1 LREAKRGA
9 YDLLLLA
16 EPRKAS
22 TRTDSTFRELVR
34 RSPLPMLVVKGDRT
48 TMRRIL
54 FCTAGGEPGK
64 RDIIFGGRLARR
76 AGAATTLLYVD
87 TSATQPSFGVGGN
100 RPASIAPRPAR
111 PWIAN
116 HLEEGALTLRNQG
129 IHVDVKER
137 AGVVVEE
144 VLKEAKEGEHD
155 LIVVGRHLE
164 GMASRLGGAD
174 LSTEILNRAFC
185 PVMIVTGDLGI

>member
-1 LREAKRGA
+1 
-9 YDLLLLA
+9 
-16 EPRKAS
+16 
-22 TRTDSTFRELVR
+22 
-34 RSPLPMLVVKGDRT
+34 M
-48 TMRRIL
+48 

-76 AGAATTLLYVD
+76 TGAVTTLLYVD
-87 TSATQPSFGVGGN
+87 TANAPAPVGVGQN
-100 RPASIAPRPAR
+100 RPMSNLSRPAR
-111 PWIAN
+111 PWIAS

-144 VLKEAKEGEHD
+144 ILKEAAEGEHD
-155 LIVVGRHLE
+155 LVVIGRHLE

-174 LSTEILNRAFC
+174 LTAEILQRATC
-185 PVMIVTGDLGI
+185 PVMIVTGDLGIPS